1 MLPKVKDRLDSFLGK
16 EFKIVSSFELQQV
29 DSLWEDQT
37 YSSDTSSSHIVTES
51 RRKLIE
57 LYKDCSNNFIDH
69 TDNLI
74 NNGELSIAD
83 AIESTQ
89 IHIRSNQEEIK
100 KFSDMECGHKE
111 MRWLG
116 GENKRPN
123 YIPQHKPCNRK
134 DNQPELQS
142 IVRRRKAR

>member
-1 MLPKVKDRLDSFLGK
+1 
-16 EFKIVSSFELQQV
+16 VSSFELQQV

-37 YSSDTSSSHIVTES
+37 DSSETSSSHIVTES
-51 RRKLIE
+51 QRKLIE

-100 KFSDMECGHKE
+100 KFIKIEQ
-111 MRWLG
+111 WLASLYG
-116 GENKRPN
+116 
-123 YIPQHKPCNRK
+123 
-134 DNQPELQS
+134 
-142 IVRRRKAR
+142 

>member
-1 MLPKVKDRLDSFLGK
+1 
-16 EFKIVSSFELQQV
+16 VSSFELQQV

-37 YSSDTSSSHIVTES
+37 DSSETSSSHIVTES
-51 RRKLIE
+51 QRKLIE

-69 TDNLI
+69 IDNLI

-100 KFSDMECGHKE
+100 KFIKIEQ
-111 MRWLG
+111 WLASLYG
-116 GENKRPN
+116 
-123 YIPQHKPCNRK
+123 
-134 DNQPELQS
+134 
-142 IVRRRKAR
+142 